1 VFEPTSRY
9 YNIADAIYEDEDGHQ
24 IAYKRR
30 RFLPPGEAL
39 PVLAEVTVHES
50 DRLDLI
56 AARTLGD
63 PEQFW
68 RVCDANNAMNPFD
81 LLAEP
86 VIRVPIPQF
95 EDPHVNPL
103 GETGEYGAEPEDGT

>member
-1 VFEPTSRY
+1 MFEPPSRY

-56 AARTLGD
+56 AARTRHESVRSAGGTRHPGTD
-63 PEQFW
+63 SAVRGSARQPAG
-68 RVCDANNAMNPFD
+68 RNRG
-81 LLAEP
+81 
-86 VIRVPIPQF
+86 IRR
-95 EDPHVNPL
+95 
-103 GETGEYGAEPEDGT
+103 